1 MNITDK
7 KRRDVVVEVVVE
19 DRMWAKHYAQT
30 ATCCMRT
37 KLWGSF
43 GWEGNCFFLILK
55 IAHILRIS
63 VNTNKIHSRICLFRQ
78 DIFCWVI
85 QIHGQLELCLV
96 RFDVSD
102 IKFTSRFDKT
112 LGLTVKFLKK
122 YHFLRLIAI
131 LILEFFK
138 VR

>member
-7 KRRDVVVEVVVE
+7 KEEMLLLRLLLRIAWEPSTTRNGHLLHEDETMRFLWLRR
-19 DRMWAKHYAQT
+19 
-30 ATCCMRT
+30 
-37 KLWGSF
+37 KL
-43 GWEGNCFFLILK
+43 FFYLK
-55 IAHILRIS
+55 IAQILRIS

-78 DIFCWVI
+78 NIFCWVI

-112 LGLTVKFLKK
+112 LGLTVKFLKNTTF
-122 YHFLRLIAI
+122 YD
-131 LILEFFK
+131 
-138 VR
+138 